1 MDSLLLYP
9 VFLPIIAALI
19 CLLSPKGAN
28 TLRVLFAL
36 LVSIAALV
44 ISVFISFQ
52 SDLTVSLPWLNYP
65 PTFVVGLDLASTQF
79 SRLVLVVAAT
89 FMSLTVLYS
98 WKFMSDSEHH
108 REYFAF
114 LLAALGMVSGAV
126 LADNLVIFLLFWEF
140 LGLLLYLLV
149 LINGIRA
156 IPAGTKSLIIA
167 GIGDLGLLAGISLL
181 WLQSGKLAW
190 SDFSL
195 DPQIVSGWLPAGA
208 YLLMLV
214 GAFAKA
220 GVVPLHTWIPSIST
234 ETPAPV
240 MACFTALD
248 KLAGI
253 YLLAR
258 ITLETFVVG
267 SGLTVFLM
275 VIGSIAILAGVLMAM
290 IQADYRRM
298 LAFHSVSQVGYMVI
312 GIGTGTAIG
321 VLGGL
326 FHLLNIVVLKG
337 NLFLCGGAV
346 QHQTGRTKFSDL
358 GGLAR
363 AMPWTFVSTL
373 VVALG
378 IAGVPPLNA
387 FVSKWLIYQGILD
400 WKGPLFPVFLG
411 AAMFGSA
418 LTLAS
423 FVKLLYSM
431 FWGDRPKGLE
441 HVSEAAPG
449 IVIPLV
455 ILSLVTL
462 LTGIFYQWPLDHW
475 IRPILG
481 PSLQVTQPSGI
492 WNSEL
497 AAFLLVISLLVGIL
511 IYFVSRIGESRE
523 TEVFLGGEVIDAET
537 YRVPGTDFY
546 GPVKEFPGLNK
557 LFALGEA
564 GNFDLYQ
571 NGYTLGAA
579 IARTIYVNIDQ
590 TLGDF
595 YQEFIPSLLSVMG
608 QILKLMN
615 TRLFLTRLMWFL
627 YILSLVGINLFPG
640 NQELIQVSRVLACIG
655 MVSWGVLAWVETDL
669 DRLLLL
675 AATSQFGFVLLGATL
690 SEGVALSY
698 LITGGIG
705 LAVLFLCVRSI
716 SRSLKTTK
724 IDSMSGL
731 AGRMPGRFFL
741 FLLGALW
748 LSGLPPFGSF
758 FSKFLL
764 GMAAGDISPMLSI
777 IITGSAII
785 TLGYLLRPIRSFL
798 RFTG

>member
-1 MDSLLLYP
+1 L
-9 VFLPIIAALI
+9 
-19 CLLSPKGAN
+19 N
-28 TLRVLFAL
+28 
-36 LVSIAALV
+36 LVS
-44 ISVFISFQ
+44 
-52 SDLTVSLPWLNYP
+52 TPY
-65 PTFVVGLDLASTQF
+65 
-79 SRLVLVVAAT
+79 SRVVLVVASVFAC
-89 FMSLTVLYS
+89 LAVLYS
-98 WKFMSDSEHH
+98 WKFMSDSAHH

-114 LLAALGMVSGAV
+114 LLAALGMLSGVV

-149 LINGIRA
+149 LINGIQG
-156 IPAGTKSLIIA
+156 IPAATKSLIIA
-167 GIGDLGLLAGISLL
+167 GVGDLGLLGGISLL
-181 WLQSGKLAW
+181 WIATGKLAW
-190 SDFSL
+190 GDFST
-195 DPQIVSGWLPAGA
+195 DPQVASGWLSAGA
-208 YLLMLV
+208 YLFMLV

-234 ETPAPV
+234 EVPPPV
-240 MACFTALD
+240 MAYYTALD

-258 ITLETFVVG
+258 ITLETFVVTP
-267 SGLTVFLM
+267 GLTVFLM
-275 VIGSIAILAGVLMAM
+275 AIGSVAILAGVLMAM
-290 IQADYRRM
+290 IQSDYRRM

-321 VLGGL
+321 ILGGL

-346 QHQTGRTKFSDL
+346 QHQTGRTRFSDL
-358 GGLAR
+358 GGLAGV
-363 AMPWTFVSTL
+363 MPWTFVSTL

-387 FVSKWLIYQGILD
+387 FVSKWLIYQGILL

-431 FWGDRPKGLE
+431 FWGDRPEGLE
-441 HVSEAAPG
+441 NVSEASPG
-449 IVIPLV
+449 IVIPIA
-455 ILSLVTL
+455 ILSLVTI

-475 IRPILG
+475 IRPILA
-481 PSLQVTQPSGI
+481 PAMQIAQPSGV

-497 AAFLLVISLLVGIL
+497 AALLLVLSLLVGVL
-511 IYFVSRIGESRE
+511 IYFLSRIGGSQD
-523 TEVFLGGEVIDAET
+523 TEVFLGGEAIDNQI

-546 GPVKEFPGLNK
+546 GPVKEFPGLKK
-557 LFALGEA
+557 LFALGE
-564 GNFDLYQ
+564 GGVFDIYQ
-571 NGYTLGAA
+571 NGYVLGSA
-579 IARTIYVNIDQ
+579 IVRTIYVNIDQ

-595 YQEFIPSLLSVMG
+595 YQEFIPSLLSVTG
-608 QILKLMN
+608 QVLKLMN

-627 YILSLVGINLFPG
+627 YISSLAAINLFPE
-640 NQELIQVSRVLACIG
+640 NRELIQLSRVLACLG

-669 DRLLLL
+669 DHLLLL

-690 SEGVALSY
+690 SRGVALSY
-698 LITGGIG
+698 LLTGGIG

-724 IDSMSGL
+724 IAGLSGL

-748 LSGLPPFGSF
+748 LSGLPPFGGF
-758 FSKFLL
+758 FSKYLL

-798 RFTG
+798 GFTG